1 MADFG
6 FEPAKAL
13 THLQTTDPALARVI
27 AEAGP
32 FAMELKK
39 AQSVFAA
46 LAEAI
51 VYQQLSNKA
60 AATIFG
66 RLCGHFPRR
75 AAGLTPERLLAL
87 SDARIRGAGLSRAK
101 LKSLR
106 DLARRAAA
114 GEVPTLAAARRM
126 EDAEIVECLVAI
138 HGIGRWSAEMFL
150 MFHPPRPARRA
161 AARRLQPAQG
171 LRDGLSKTHAAVA

>member
-6 FEPAKAL
+6 FEPAKAVA
-13 THLQTTDPALARVI
+13 HLQSADPALARII

-39 AQSVFAA
+39 ARNVFAA

-66 RLCGHFPRR
+66 RMCGHFPRR
-75 AAGLTPERLLAL
+75 AAGLTPGRLLAL
-87 SDARIRGAGLSRAK
+87 SDAKIRGAGLSRAK

-114 GEVPTLAAARRM
+114 GQG
-126 EDAEIVECLVAI
+126 AE
-138 HGIGRWSAEMFL
+138 GNSR
-150 MFHPPRPARRA
+150 PRCPI
-161 AARRLQPAQG
+161 L
-171 LRDGLSKTHAAVA
+171 H